1 MNTSGRS
8 TNRAPRFVVSAIA
21 VVALAAL
28 LGACG
33 SSNET
38 DASDAPA
45 EAEITIRNFMFEPAT
60 LKVKVGTTVTVKN
73 ADDTPHTITADD
85 NAFDTGSI
93 AGGDVGDVHGDRGRN
108 REIPLRHPQLHD
120 RHHPGDRVTP

>member
-8 TNRAPRFVVSAIA
+8 ASRARRFVACAIA
-21 VVALAAL
+21 VVALTAL

-33 SSNET
+33 SSNES

-45 EAEITIRNFMFEPAT
+45 DAEITIRNFMFEPAT
-60 LKVKVGTTVTVKN
+60 LNVKVGTTVTVKN

-85 NAFDTGSI
+85 NSFDTGSI
-93 AGGDVGDVHGDRGRN
+93 AGGESATFTVTDVGTAKYHCGIHNYMTGT
-108 REIPLRHPQLHD
+108 IQ
-120 RHHPGDRVTP
+120 VTD